1 VLEAP
6 LIGVKCSAAVDFSA
20 NGGRYRRGAAD
31 EQPEGTGSI
40 LLELAGLSRHFGGLN
55 VIDGLDL
62 SVAEGEIVGIIG
74 PNGAGKSTL
83 FNLIGGNLAPNA
95 GRIVYAKNDITAMNT
110 WDRCRLGIG
119 RTFQIPKPFHQM
131 SVFENVLTAAVHGG
145 GMPVG
150 HAKERTRTVL
160 EQTGLWRRQDLAA
173 GRLSLLDLK
182 RLELAKAL
190 AVAPKL
196 LLLDELAGGLT
207 EAECNSLLDIV
218 REVHGRGTT
227 VIWIEHV
234 IRVLRRVATR
244 MAVLYGGTILSSGS
258 PDAVL
263 SDARVK
269 EIYLGTEANSGDVG
283 E

>member
-1 VLEAP
+1 M
-6 LIGVKCSAAVDFSA
+6 
-20 NGGRYRRGAAD
+20 
-31 EQPEGTGSI
+31 

-62 SVAEGEIVGIIG
+62 TVAEGEIVGIIG

-83 FNLIGGNLAPNA
+83 FNLIGGNLAPND
-95 GRIVYAKNDITAMNT
+95 GRIVYAGNDITGMTT

-131 SVFENVLTAAVHGG
+131 SVFENVLAAAVHGG
-145 GMPVG
+145 GMTVAR
-150 HAKERTRTVL
+150 AKERACAVL
-160 EQTGLWRRQDLAA
+160 EQSGLWHKQDLPA

-207 EAECNSLLDIV
+207 EAECNTLLDIV

-234 IRVLRRVATR
+234 IRALRRVATR
-244 MAVLYGGTILSSGS
+244 MAVLYGGTIWASGT
-258 PDAVL
+258 PDEVL
-263 SDARVK
+263 ADARVK
-269 EIYLGTEANSGDVG
+269 EVYLGTEGNAGDIG